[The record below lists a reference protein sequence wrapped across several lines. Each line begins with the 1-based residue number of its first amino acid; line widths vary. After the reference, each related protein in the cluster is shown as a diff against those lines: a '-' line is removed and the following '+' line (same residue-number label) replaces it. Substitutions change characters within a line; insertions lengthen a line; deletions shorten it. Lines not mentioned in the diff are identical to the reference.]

1 MGPRLWQTKAPS
13 LLLLLLLLLLG
24 HGENW
29 GPLGTWGA
37 PMGPSGG
44 VLYPFGLEVG
54 DEATPTEDDGMSP
67 EIFLWEN
74 FSFYGQ
80 RHRSLY
86 VNNNGVVSFGIGV
99 PEFTPQPFPLPGHRP
114 FVAPYWADVDTR
126 LGGNVY
132 YRQSQKPELLARLT
146 HDLANAVKPPEPP
159 PKPTWAFVAT
169 WYRVSFFGAASTK
182 VNTFQAVLAT
192 DGATSFILLN
202 YGDIQWT
209 TGISNGGDAHTG
221 LGGIP
226 AQAGFNSGDGVHY
239 YNIPGS
245 RTPAVLHV
253 GRGSNVG
260 ISGRWIFRVDEFT
273 VTEGPPPEQNA
284 TPSPTPP
291 PKSTTPSPP
300 GTTEEKTY
308 ICEW

>member
-1 MGPRLWQTKAPS
+1 
-13 LLLLLLLLLLG
+13 
-24 HGENW
+24 
-29 GPLGTWGA
+29 
-37 PMGPSGG
+37 

-54 DEATPTEDDGMSP
+54 DEATPPEDDGMSP

-86 VNNNGVVSFGIGV
+86 VNNNGVVSFGIAV

-114 FVAPYWADVDTR
+114 FVAPYWADVDTG

-132 YRQSQKPELLARLT
+132 YRQSRKPELLARLAR
-146 HDLANAVKPPEPP
+146 DLANAVKPSEPP

-192 DGATSFILLN
+192 DGATSFIILN

-245 RTPAVLHV
+245 RSPAVLHI
-253 GRGSNVG
+253 GRKSNVG
-260 ISGRWIFRVDEFT
+260 ILGRWIFRVDEFT
-273 VTEGPPPEQNA
+273 VTEGPP
-284 TPSPTPP
+284 
-291 PKSTTPSPP
+291 
-300 GTTEEKTY
+300 TE
-308 ICEW
+308 